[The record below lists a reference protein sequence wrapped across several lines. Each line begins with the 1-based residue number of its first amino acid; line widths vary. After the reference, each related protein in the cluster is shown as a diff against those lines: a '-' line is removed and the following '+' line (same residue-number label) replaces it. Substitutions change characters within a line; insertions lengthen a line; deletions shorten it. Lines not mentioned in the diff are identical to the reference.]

1 MSFESHAPNI
11 ANLQNYLNEEKSR
24 QNYGDGP
31 TWWSIPAGMSS
42 IRILP
47 PWDPSGRIA
56 LAVNM
61 HPIEYQN
68 STMKYKK
75 YNWTCVNKTFGK
87 PCKICEGLA
96 EMAAAGVDISK
107 MEANRRQFYMNAI
120 VMHDP
125 RYQASIAAGKTP
137 EQADG
142 VAPGTHVLLKSPKT
156 LYDWVISQI
165 TNPMVGD
172 ITSLTQGIDI
182 YVTKEGSGLGTK
194 YTPTLSPNGRSAV
207 PQEYLDKIQA
217 LYNLDEIFS
226 TGFDDALIAE
236 LVDHLKKS
244 AGAIANNVPTM
255 VNQMAGYNPM
265 PTPAVAPMN
274 PGMAPMNTSPQMG
287 GYVPQSTSSQPVTG
301 NFPQA
306 VNPLP
311 TMTNPTY
318 PSSSQPNVGMPGQY
332 TGTPAP
338 SPIAPSPFGA
348 GKVVSSGPSIPPA
361 VNLMP
366 PFGASAGPDYGTPV
380 PTNPTPAPTPAAS
393 SPSPM
398 EMNLPKCF
406 GQYNPSNVTCVVCP
420 AEVNCSQKSANR

>member
-87 PCKICEGLA
+87 PCKICEGL
-96 EMAAAGVDISK
+96 MQMSAAGVDVSK

-125 RYQASIAAGKTP
+125 RYHASIQAGKTP

-142 VAPGTHVLLKSPKT
+142 VAPGTHVLLKTPKT

-172 ITSLTQGIDI
+172 ITSLTNGIDVYI
-182 YVTKEGSGLGTK
+182 TKEGTGLGTK

-207 PQEYLDKIQA
+207 PQEYLDKIDA
-217 LYNLDEIFS
+217 LYNLDEVFS
-226 TGFDDALIAE
+226 TGFDDNLIAE

-255 VNQMAGYNPM
+255 VNQMAGYTNPA
-265 PTPAVAPMN
+265 PAVAPMN
-274 PGMAPMNTSPQMG
+274 NPIMG
-287 GYVPQSTSSQPVTG
+287 GYVPQSVSSQPMPG

-306 VNPLP
+306 VNSP
-311 TMTNPTY
+311 MTNPTY
-318 PSSSQPNVGMPGQY
+318 PSSPQPNVGMPQY
-332 TGTPAP
+332 NTGTTPQP
-338 SPIAPSPFGA
+338 PIAPSPFGA
-348 GKVVSSGPSIPPA
+348 GAPPVNAAPLAPAPSSVAPSGA
-361 VNLMP
+361 VPN
-366 PFGASAGPDYGTPV
+366 YGTPV
-380 PTNPTPAPTPAAS
+380 PMNPVPTPAAS
-393 SPSPM
+393 SPSPT

-406 GQYNPSNVTCVVCP
+406 GQYNPQQVTCVVCP
-420 AEVNCSQKSANR
+420 AEVSCSQKSANR